1 MISAIVLSLAVTS
14 APASSSPLKIAVVE
28 LGASVADAGLAGA
41 ATSAVVRAMA
51 SLKELP
57 KGSTVLGPEELK
69 AIVNQ
74 QALDQLAGCDG
85 DRCTLDLA
93 KVISADRV
101 VAGRVGVVGGDAL
114 IFLSL
119 IDPGQGVVL
128 ARSSRIVPLNAAAMK
143 KGVDVAAQGLL
154 EDTAQESLRL
164 LGLSLIDPAAAKST
178 GDAPLED
185 LSLAVLFDEIGT
197 SGEALRMRPVE
208 TCASK
213 HLSEAGANVVAPA
226 VVQRIKGMA
235 APRTLLDGTVPEAL
249 TSDEVDALLGGIV
262 EYKAGA
268 GFAGT
273 HSVEADLSMQLMKV
287 DTGDVLASEQKHVRH
302 PAHTENAAQKAAADR
317 LCQQIRPALEA
328 ALKKRSARGVRVVVT
343 VGGVDADAAGALAA
357 ALEKGARVAR
367 ARVKS
372 VTAKGATVQVTL
384 SGGDGVALA
393 LEVPRLEPTYVV
405 STASAGQLTLARSP
419 SKAEGAP

>member
-57 KGSTVLGPEELK
+57 KGSTVLGPEEL
-69 AIVNQ
+69 
-74 QALDQLAGCDG
+74 
-85 DRCTLDLA
+85 
-93 KVISADRV
+93 
-101 VAGRVGVVGGDAL
+101 
-114 IFLSL
+114 
-119 IDPGQGVVL
+119 
-128 ARSSRIVPLNAAAMK
+128 M
-143 KGVDVAAQGLL
+143 
-154 EDTAQESLRL
+154 
-164 LGLSLIDPAAAKST
+164 
-178 GDAPLED
+178 
-185 LSLAVLFDEIGT
+185 
-197 SGEALRMRPVE
+197 
-208 TCASK
+208 
-213 HLSEAGANVVAPA
+213 SEAGANVVAPA

-302 PAHTENAAQKAAADR
+302 PTHTENAAQKGAADR

-357 ALEKGARVAR
+357 ALEKGASLAR
-367 ARVKS
+367 ARVKN